1 MIKEIAEAEEESEEF
16 YKRFD
21 HDDLKLGFQF
31 FADMLNRIA
40 FLVITL
46 ILVISFAAIYLQT
59 WITYSV

>member
-1 MIKEIAEAEEESEEF
+1 MMKEIAEAEEESEEF